1 MEPRRQRNLG
11 LLVHAPWESASQ
23 NKTAAIKWHAKK
35 HSKAVEMFSTKI
47 RQQKEFELRRR
58 KEKKE
63 KLSREKVE
71 AGLQEKEIEENQGIS

>member
-1 MEPRRQRNLG
+1 
-11 LLVHAPWESASQ
+11 
-23 NKTAAIKWHAKK
+23 
-35 HSKAVEMFSTKI
+35 MFSRKI